1 MIDRFCRVS
10 LRSTRPTKNQNNV
23 DRTLEVVN
31 TDQLEKIQ
39 TIIDTGFSGE
49 LTLPGGL
56 IDRLGLPRVGD
67 LSIILGDGY
76 EVSVE
81 MYLAIVLW
89 HGEKRIVQ
97 VLRTDDGKPLIGMS
111 LLHGNRLIL
120 EVITDGEV
128 TIESLP

>member
-1 MIDRFCRVS
+1 MITGKIVN
-10 LRSTRPTKNQNNV
+10 NQEAAIE
-23 DRTLEVVN
+23 LEVVG

-49 LTLPGGL
+49 LTLPGNL
-56 IDRLGLPRVGD
+56 IDRLGLPRIGD
-67 LSIILGDGY
+67 LPIILGDGY

-89 HGEKRIVQ
+89 QGEERIVQ

-111 LLHGNRLIL
+111 LLYGNRLIL
-120 EVITDGEV
+120 DIVTDGEV
-128 TIESLP
+128 TIETLP

>member
-1 MIDRFCRVS
+1 MITGKIVN
-10 LRSTRPTKNQNNV
+10 NQEASIE
-23 DRTLEVVN
+23 LEVVG

-49 LTLPGGL
+49 LTLPGNL
-56 IDRLGLPRVGD
+56 IDRLGLPRIGD
-67 LSIILGDGY
+67 LPIILGDGY

-89 HGEKRIVQ
+89 HGEERIVQ

-111 LLHGNRLIL
+111 LLYGNRLIL
-120 EVITDGEV
+120 DIVTDGEV
-128 TIESLP
+128 TIETLP

>member
-1 MIDRFCRVS
+1 MITGKIVN
-10 LRSTRPTKNQNNV
+10 NQEASIE
-23 DRTLEVVN
+23 LEVVG

-49 LTLPGGL
+49 LTLPGDL
-56 IDRLGLPRVGD
+56 IDRLGLPRIGD
-67 LSIILGDGY
+67 LPIILGDGY

-89 HGEKRIVQ
+89 HGEERIVQ

-111 LLHGNRLIL
+111 LLYGNRLIL
-120 EVITDGEV
+120 DIVTDGEV
-128 TIESLP
+128 TIETLP

>member
-1 MIDRFCRVS
+1 MITGKIVN
-10 LRSTRPTKNQNNV
+10 NQEASIE
-23 DRTLEVVN
+23 LEVVG

-49 LTLPGGL
+49 LTLPGIL
-56 IDRLGLPRVGD
+56 IDRLGLPRIGD
-67 LSIILGDGY
+67 LPIILGDGY

-89 HGEKRIVQ
+89 HGEERIVQ

-111 LLHGNRLIL
+111 LLYGNRLIL
-120 EVITDGEV
+120 DIVTDGEV
-128 TIESLP
+128 TIETLP

>member
-1 MIDRFCRVS
+1 MITGKIVN
-10 LRSTRPTKNQNNV
+10 NQEAAIE
-23 DRTLEVVN
+23 LEVVG

-49 LTLPGGL
+49 LTLPGNL
-56 IDRLGLPRVGD
+56 IDRLGLPRIGD
-67 LSIILGDGY
+67 LPIILGDGY

-89 HGEKRIVQ
+89 HGEERIVQ

-111 LLHGNRLIL
+111 LLYGNRLIL
-120 EVITDGEV
+120 DIVTDGEV
-128 TIESLP
+128 TIETLP

>member
-1 MIDRFCRVS
+1 MITGKIVN
-10 LRSTRPTKNQNNV
+10 NQEA
-23 DRTLEVVN
+23 TIELEVVS

-49 LTLPGGL
+49 LTLSGDL
-56 IDRLGLPRVGD
+56 IDRLGLPRIGD
-67 LSIILGDGY
+67 LPIILGDGY

-89 HGEKRIVQ
+89 HGEERIVQ

-111 LLHGNRLIL
+111 LLYGNRLIL
-120 EVITDGEV
+120 EIVTDGEV
-128 TIESLP
+128 TIETLQ

>member
-1 MIDRFCRVS
+1 MITGKIVN
-10 LRSTRPTKNQNNV
+10 NQEA
-23 DRTLEVVN
+23 TIELEVVG

-49 LTLPGGL
+49 LTLPGNL
-56 IDRLGLPRVGD
+56 IDRLGFPRIGD
-67 LSIILGDGY
+67 LPIILGDGY

-89 HGEKRIVQ
+89 QGEERIVQ

-111 LLHGNRLIL
+111 LLYGNRLIL
-120 EVITDGEV
+120 DVVTDGEV
-128 TIESLP
+128 TIETLP